1 MWLGCTQERNRVSRG
16 HVDKQCNN
24 IKNQRSVQQSKR
36 RNAQMTPVVSK
47 ELLIRFPREFTEL
60 FLRCP
65 RPVSPDTGIA
75 RLLPSLLRSPVPV
88 PVPVPAPSLINLFLS
103 ICGVSCAGSRSDES
117 VIFDFVLFL
126 VLGFGLEGNL
136 NSWFKEE
143 EGSVELA
150 WARELLR
157 RRSASSS
164 IARMSFSIS
173 GSSRVD
179 ALISRSRVFDFDRER
194 G

>member
-1 MWLGCTQERNRVSRG
+1 VSRG
-16 HVDKQCNN
+16 HGDKQCNN
-24 IKNQRSVQQSKR
+24 IKNRRNVQQVKGGR
-36 RNAQMTPVVSK
+36 DENAQMTPVVSK

-75 RLLPSLLRSPVPV
+75 RLLPSVLRSPV